1 MVSPDPNEP
10 FTQPA
15 LLADQTRDGE
25 NFLRRYLQ
33 TPFSAKG
40 RGDADQREVS
50 VGKALLSGAVKW
62 ATYMARMAYQKMQ
75 NAVLTTS
82 RVFENDG
89 LVCKS

>member
-1 MVSPDPNEP
+1 
-10 FTQPA
+10 
-15 LLADQTRDGE
+15 
-25 NFLRRYLQ
+25 LQ
-33 TPFSAKG
+33 LFAKG

-75 NAVLTTS
+75 NAALTTS
-82 RVFENDG
+82 RVFEKPNG